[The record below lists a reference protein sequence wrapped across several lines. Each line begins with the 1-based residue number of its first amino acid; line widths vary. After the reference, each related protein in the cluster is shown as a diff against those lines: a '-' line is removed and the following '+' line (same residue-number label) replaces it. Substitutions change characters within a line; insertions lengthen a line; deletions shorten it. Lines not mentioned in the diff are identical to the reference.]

1 MTTMSELLIARQPI
15 YDRGLAVAGY
25 EVLYRHW
32 REDIA
37 DIDDSDAATLN
48 VLANTF
54 LEVGLEELL
63 GDHPAFINCGRSFL
77 VDPNPLHLPV
87 GKVVLEVTESVT
99 PDPDVLQGIRNL
111 IARGYRIALDNFCLE
126 PQNRPLLEL
135 THYVKFDVVGAHRA
149 RILEDV
155 KELRRLGIQLVA
167 EKVETQEDFDLC
179 KELGFDLFQ
188 GYFLCRPRV
197 IRRERAPANE
207 MAVIKLMTE
216 LHNPEADARDIERI
230 ITTDVTL
237 SYRLLRYVNSAFF
250 GLRKKIDSIQR
261 AIVLLGFRNIQ
272 TWATVIAMSGIE
284 GKPDELIRISL
295 LRARFCELLAEQ
307 TDPKLGNP
315 AFTVGLFSVLD
326 ALLDLPMREALAPL
340 PLAPAVETALIDH
353 GGELGQILQCVEDY
367 QRGHW
372 AGVDQFPHFS
382 AALSRAYLA
391 ALAWSDEA
399 AGALGAH
406 ETDAA

>member
-1 MTTMSELLIARQPI
+1 MSDLLIARQPI
-15 YDRGLAVAGY
+15 YDRKLAVAGY
-25 EVLYRHW
+25 EVLYRNR
-32 REDIA
+32 REDVA

-63 GDHPAFINCGRSFL
+63 GGHPAFINCSRNFL
-77 VDPNPLHLPV
+77 VDENPLHLPV
-87 GKVVLEVTESVT
+87 GKAVLEVTET
-99 PDPDVLQGIRNL
+99 IAPDPEVLQGIRNL
-111 IARGYRIALDNFCLE
+111 VARGYQIALDNFCLE
-126 PQNRPLLEL
+126 PQNRALLEL

-155 KELRRLGIQLVA
+155 KELRRLGIRLVA

-179 KELGFDLFQ
+179 KDLGFDLFQ
-188 GYFLCRPRV
+188 GFFLCRPRV

-207 MAVIKLMTE
+207 LAVIKLMTE
-216 LHNPEADARDIERI
+216 LHHPEADARAVERI
-230 ITTDVTL
+230 IATDVTL

-284 GKPDELIRISL
+284 GKPGELIRISL
-295 LRARFCELLAEQ
+295 LRARFCELLARQ
-307 TDPKLGNP
+307 TDPTLCDT
-315 AFTVGLFSVLD
+315 AFTVGLLSVLD
-326 ALLDLPMREALAPL
+326 ALLDLPMREALEPL
-340 PLAPAVETALIDH
+340 PLTPAVETALINH
-353 GGELGQILQCVEDY
+353 GGPLGQVLRCVQDY

-372 AGVDQFPHFS
+372 AGVDSFPHFS
-382 AALSRAYLA
+382 AALAQAYLE
-391 ALAWSDEA
+391 ALTWSDEA
-399 AGALGAH
+399 AGALSAPAA
-406 ETDAA
+406 DAA